1 MIADAFSTAVIA
13 PAGTAPRL
21 AMMPTAPTSVR
32 IGVARSAS
40 PPGSACALVAALTLS
55 NCSGP
60 TGPETQRGA
69 VVGGLLGAGAGAIIG
84 NQSGRAG
91 EGALI
96 GAAAGGLGG
105 AAIGNARDTERS
117 RYQQGNQGGYYDKY
131 GNYHRNG
138 Y

>member
-1 MIADAFSTAVIA
+1 MKTILT
-13 PAGTAPRL
+13 PL
-21 AMMPTAPTSVR
+21 
-32 IGVARSAS
+32 
-40 PPGSACALVAALTLS
+40 CALVAALSFS

-60 TGPETQRGA
+60 TGPDTQRGA
-69 VVGGLLGAGAGAIIG
+69 VAGAIIGAGAGAIIG

-105 AAIGNARDTERS
+105 AAIGNARDTER
-117 RYQQGNQGGYYDKY
+117 RNANQGGYYDSY
-131 GNYHRNG
+131 GNWHR